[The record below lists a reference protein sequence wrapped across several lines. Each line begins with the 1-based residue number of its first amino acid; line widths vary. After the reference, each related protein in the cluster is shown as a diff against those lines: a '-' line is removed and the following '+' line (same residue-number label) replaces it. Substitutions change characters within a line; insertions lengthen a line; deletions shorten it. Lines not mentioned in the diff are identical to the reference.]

1 MFNYRKNCSAPSFPL
16 LPVVTDDGPPM
27 TRGCLYPLLD
37 FIKAEHADL
46 LRFFTWKV
54 KCPAAAAD
62 LIQELH
68 LRILTLSRPDT
79 IRNPRGFLHTTAKH
93 LAIDFLRQRDR
104 ALPRSEP
111 LHEALTVPTSVP
123 NAETTV
129 DAKRQLAAVLK
140 AIEELPARRRA
151 AFVMFKFE
159 EKTYEEI
166 ARELGIS
173 TRTVEHHL
181 SKAMAY
187 CRTRFEAWEHPT

>member
-1 MFNYRKNCSAPSFPL
+1 MFNYRNNSSAPSFPL
-16 LPVVTDDGPPM
+16 LPVMTDDGPPM
-27 TRGCLYPLLD
+27 ARGHLDPLIE

-62 LIQELH
+62 LIQELY
-68 LRILTLSRPDT
+68 LRIVTLSRPET
-79 IRNPRGFLHTTAKH
+79 IRNPRGFLYTTAKH

-104 ALPRSEP
+104 ALPRSES
-111 LHEALTVPTSVP
+111 LDQALTVPTSVP
-123 NAETTV
+123 DAETTV
-129 DAKRQLAAVLK
+129 DAKRRLAAVLR
-140 AIEELPARRRA
+140 AIETLPTRQRA

-159 EKTYEEI
+159 EKTYDEI

-173 TRTVEHHL
+173 IKTVEHHL

-187 CRTRFEAWEHPT
+187 CRACFEAQDHPR

>member
-1 MFNYRKNCSAPSFPL
+1 
-16 LPVVTDDGPPM
+16 M
-27 TRGCLYPLLD
+27 TRGHLGALIQ
-37 FIKAEHADL
+37 FIESEHADL

-62 LIQELH
+62 LIQELY
-68 LRILTLSRPDT
+68 LRIVTLSRPET

-111 LHEALTVPTSVP
+111 LEQALTVPTSAP
-123 NAETTV
+123 GAETTV

-173 TRTVEHHL
+173 TKTVEHHL

-187 CRTRFEAWEHPT
+187 CRARFEEWEHPA